1 MLFLCDPVSLMHVNR
16 PGALVQEFDSTHLRD
31 ARL

>member
-16 PGALVQEFDSTHLRD
+16 PGAAAQEFDSTHFRGGWL
-31 ARL
+31 

>member
-16 PGALVQEFDSTHLRD
+16 PRAAAQEFDSTHSRGDPL
-31 ARL
+31 

>member
-1 MLFLCDPVSLMHVNR
+1 MLVLSDPVSLMHVNR
-16 PGALVQEFDSTHLRD
+16 PGALAQEFDYTHLRG